1 MRLFFL
7 KTCCCQNWKWP
18 QQGTMTHSSAGL
30 TMISVKSMDKR
41 SGVTQEMEDLQSCN
55 CTTEV
60 FVRSGPCY
68 VSITV
73 HLLITSN
80 PQTWLSIVGYSS
92 HDFKSGFWG
101 AWLIPAAE
109 PRWGLISLPVLTSRA
124 TGFKSESGD
133 SVSGSEL
140 QILRALRDKHQ
151 HLDRYTAHPTR
162 WHELSC
168 FLPRYCSMFTR
179 SPIAF
184 LF

>member
-1 MRLFFL
+1 MQVLFISMLLWSLCGFRNEAFFPN
-7 KTCCCQNWKWP
+7 TCCYQSWKWP
-18 QQGTMTHSSAGL
+18 QHGTMTHSSAGL

-60 FVRSGPCY
+60 FVRSGPCC

-101 AWLIPAAE
+101 ARLIPAAE

-124 TGFKSESGD
+124 RGFKSESGD
-133 SVSGSEL
+133 SVS
-140 QILRALRDKHQ
+140 
-151 HLDRYTAHPTR
+151 TR
-162 WHELSC
+162 QTQSC
-168 FLPRYCSMFTR
+168 R
-179 SPIAF
+179 SSGR
-184 LF
+184 